1 MKKLEILCHPFPP
14 IYDTNYKILLLGS
27 FPSVKSRE
35 TKFYYGNPK
44 NRFWIVLAKLFN
56 EECPLSIESKTE
68 FLLRHNIAL
77 WDTLKSCSI
86 TGSSDNSIKNPIPND
101 FDKIIAESKI
111 SQIFCIGKTSYTLFT
126 RLTNL
131 NAIYL
136 PSPSP
141 ANCAMSI
148 DKLVDS
154 YRIILNYL

>member
-14 IYDTNYKILLLGS
+14 IYDNNSKILLLGS

-56 EECPLSIESKTE
+56 EECPLSIDSKTK

-111 SQIFCIGKTSYTLFT
+111 SQIFCIGKTSYTLFS

-154 YRIILNYL
+154 YKIILNYL

>member
-14 IYDTNYKILLLGS
+14 IYDKNSKILLLGS

-56 EECPLSIESKTE
+56 EECPLSIDSKTK

-111 SQIFCIGKTSYTLFT
+111 SQIFCIGKTSYTLFS

-131 NAIYL
+131 NALYL

-154 YRIILNYL
+154 YKIILNYL